1 MYTESATRKRT
12 ATLNAVTGRS
22 ASMIVEVVAGDTSVS
37 HGDAASWRRNVVYA
51 WMSTVLP
58 VIQMRTCGVAVESVG
73 LVADGGACPGTTPAA
88 GETPVSH
95 VYGGSALVIWSSTC
109 GQIERS
115 ASMPRMMLIWEISE
129 SRIFS
134 D

>member
-51 WMSTVLP
+51 WMSTVVPVTQTRTAGAPLESGAPATGALP
-58 VIQMRTCGVAVESVG
+58 APG
-73 LVADGGACPGTTPAA
+73 GGAAPGWLVPVPSA
-88 GETPVSH
+88 ETPVNH
-95 VYGGSALVIWSSTC
+95 V
-109 GQIERS
+109 
-115 ASMPRMMLIWEISE
+115 
-129 SRIFS
+129 
-134 D
+134 